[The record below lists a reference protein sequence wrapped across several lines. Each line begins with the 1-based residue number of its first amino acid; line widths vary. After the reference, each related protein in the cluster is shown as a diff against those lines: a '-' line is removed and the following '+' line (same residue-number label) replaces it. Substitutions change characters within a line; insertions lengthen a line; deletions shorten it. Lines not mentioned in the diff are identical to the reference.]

1 MDEFDRDRILGFL
14 VTISL
19 FGIILGELGLFGEDR
34 GFEDDDSENGLLY
47 VSLGEEIW
55 DNTLILFVGEE
66 SSVSLD

>member
-19 FGIILGELGLFGEDR
+19 FGIILGELGLFGDDR
-34 GFEDDDSENGLLY
+34 GFEDGDSENGLLY